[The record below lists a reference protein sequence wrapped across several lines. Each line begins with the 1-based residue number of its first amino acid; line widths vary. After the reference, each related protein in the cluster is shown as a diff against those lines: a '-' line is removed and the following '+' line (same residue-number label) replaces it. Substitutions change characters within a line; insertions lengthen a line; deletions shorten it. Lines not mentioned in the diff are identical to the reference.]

1 MAEPTDVGVWSDAY
15 RVRAYEADAAGLAS
29 AVTLCNYLQETAG
42 RHAEALG
49 FSYGDMGDHSWVLSR
64 LRIAFDALP
73 AWGDEVTLHT
83 WPAGYQRLF
92 GFRAFELTDDAGH
105 VLVRA
110 QSAWVVFNVKRRR
123 PARLP
128 ERVQDLRLPDRAL
141 PLPLPTDKLT
151 HSGSL
156 ERATTVPVTFSDLD
170 VNQHTNNAAY
180 IRWALDAV
188 PPALHESHRLAALA
202 IDFAAETTLGDA
214 VHVDHHLSEPPA
226 PEGWHRLVR
235 TSDGRDVALLH
246 STWTPR

>member
-1 MAEPTDVGVWSDAY
+1 MAESVDVTVWSDRY

-49 FSYGDMGDHSWVLSR
+49 VSYGDMGDHSWVLSR

-83 WPAGYQRLF
+83 WPAGFRGLF
-92 GFRAFELTDDAGH
+92 GFRAFELRSASKD

-110 QSAWVVFNVKRRR
+110 QSAWVVFDVKRRR

-128 ERVQDLRLPDRAL
+128 ERVQHLRLPTRDL
-141 PLPLPTDKLT
+141 PLPLPTEKLT
-151 HSGSL
+151 PSGPM
-156 ERATTVPVTFSDLD
+156 ERAVTVPVTFSDLD

-180 IRWALDAV
+180 LRWALDAV
-188 PPALHESHRLAALA
+188 PRALHQTHRLAALA
-202 IDFAAETTLGDA
+202 IDFRAETTLGDTIL
-214 VHVDHHLSEPPA
+214 VDHHLGDGPA
-226 PEGWHRLVR
+226 PEGWHRLTR
-235 TSDGRDVALLH
+235 TSDDRDVALLH
-246 STWTPR
+246 SSWTPR